1 MEAIVRIVKLGPV
14 IIRISPTPTLPQSAL
29 SSSTPP
35 PPSLPAIPGLELPNL
50 PSPEENKD
58 DADMRFLFVVP
69 DLWQHFVA
77 IAAAHTS
84 SFDVS
89 VSTLTTV
96 RDLCKITSANQAMSP
111 SPKQAAVASL
121 NSVLMNALVAE
132 GILAVLFDIFRK
144 QVAPTLSI
152 LENILPVLNMFAAN
166 DEDNRTLIGKELGN
180 EIVLLLQEKGSQFES
195 IAEGCIRSIIN
206 YSRSADVRDMLGQGA
221 VFEAVNEMLIFYGKS
236 NVGLAESGCRA
247 INNLIYASETNKSK
261 LMSCGAHETVIG
273 LLQSIAERGNN
284 RGLAIAGFQVISGLC
299 IDSPARI
306 EQLAGLESDVIAVIE
321 TVLVVFGYVDGD
333 NEEKSATDEEPDQ
346 GVIDVGLQALDILC
360 GVEATDEMTA
370 EPAAAEGSEQ
380 PIAQDEGKSTN
391 FLTDSA
397 AISAVVSADAEVDF
411 RTAGSSVKNRYGDLQ
426 C

>member
-1 MEAIVRIVKLGPV
+1 
-14 IIRISPTPTLPQSAL
+14 
-29 SSSTPP
+29 
-35 PPSLPAIPGLELPNL
+35 
-50 PSPEENKD
+50 
-58 DADMRFLFVVP
+58 
-69 DLWQHFVA
+69 
-77 IAAAHTS
+77 
-84 SFDVS
+84 
-89 VSTLTTV
+89 
-96 RDLCKITSANQAMSP
+96 MSP

-166 DEDNRTLIGKELGN
+166 DEGNRALIGKELGN

-247 INNLIYASETNKSK
+247 INNLIYASEANKSK

-273 LLQSIAERGNN
+273 LMQSIAERGNT

-306 EQLAGLESDVIAVIE
+306 EQLAGLESDVIGVIE

-333 NEEKSATDEEPDQ
+333 NEEKSSTDEEPDQ

-370 EPAAAEGSEQ
+370 EPAAAGSEQ
-380 PIAQDEGKSTN
+380 PIAKDE
-391 FLTDSA
+391 TDST
-397 AISAVVSADAEVDF
+397 AISAVIPADAEVDF